1 MIAGESSRLQ
11 HLLRRTAFGY
21 RTREWREWVQLG
33 HKEAINKL
41 VDYDAL
47 PETIAALPVD
57 SQGNLV
63 TADDPYAL
71 RRYWL
76 LRILETSRPLEET
89 MTVFWHGHF
98 ATSDYKV
105 QNGNVEWRQIQTF
118 RKYAMGN
125 FRELIGAIAVDPSML
140 IWLDGNN
147 SKKAAPNENFS
158 RELLELFTMGV
169 DGGYTEHDVKE
180 GAKAYTGWT
189 FDADRSQVSF
199 RRNDFNDGDK
209 TYLGHEG
216 KWDIDHALDIVA
228 AHPSTGRF
236 ISKKLFEFFA
246 YDDPPKEELDRLS
259 AVYFQSNYSIREL
272 VRAVLMSTE
281 FYSDKALYSRIK
293 SPVQYAV
300 MMCKTLDLPYQWI
313 NDMQNFTE
321 NMGQQLLNPPNVK
334 GWKQGRSWINT
345 NTMTARLN
353 FATHVVDQLR
363 YRGLMRGHITT
374 ALTAFNRDA
383 DKAFS
388 QADTAVEAVWQW
400 LLPDALM
407 SEANQSTLVGYMN
420 ASAPK
425 APNSD
430 YFWSRATGLV
440 ELVMTCPEYQLA

>member
-1 MIAGESSRLQ
+1 
-11 HLLRRTAFGY
+11 
-21 RTREWREWVQLG
+21 
-33 HKEAINKL
+33 
-41 VDYDAL
+41 
-47 PETIAALPVD
+47 
-57 SQGNLV
+57 
-63 TADDPYAL
+63 
-71 RRYWL
+71 
-76 LRILETSRPLEET
+76 
-89 MTVFWHGHF
+89 
-98 ATSDYKV
+98 
-105 QNGNVEWRQIQTF
+105 
-118 RKYAMGN
+118 
-125 FRELIGAIAVDPSML
+125 
-140 IWLDGNN
+140 
-147 SKKAAPNENFS
+147 
-158 RELLELFTMGV
+158 
-169 DGGYTEHDVKE
+169 
-180 GAKAYTGWT
+180 
-189 FDADRSQVSF
+189 
-199 RRNDFNDGDK
+199 
-209 TYLGHEG
+209 
-216 KWDIDHALDIVA
+216 
-228 AHPSTGRF
+228 
-236 ISKKLFEFFA
+236 
-246 YDDPPKEELDRLS
+246 
-259 AVYFQSNYSIREL
+259 
-272 VRAVLMSTE
+272 
-281 FYSDKALYSRIK
+281 
-293 SPVQYAV
+293 